1 MSKAQTYTVVWHET
15 HVAEARVT
23 AKSPAEA
30 LAQVKTSGWEADTLE
45 FVDLEDPSVWLDGV
59 KLDLVAD
66 TCNDGGGSDE

>member
-15 HVAEARVT
+15 HVAEARVV

-30 LAQVKTSGWEADTLE
+30 LAQVRDSGWETDTLE
-45 FVDLEDPSVWLDGV
+45 FLDMEDPSVWLDGV